1 VPFPA
6 SKREIVIIS
15 KLRIALAVFCF
26 VGASLASAAFL
37 PDNFGGFERSAVRS
51 APVQDP
57 QLWDEFGLQESEQAT
72 YTQAQQTFVLTA
84 YRLTDST
91 GAYAAFQ
98 WQRPEGAKASP
109 VSELSAV
116 NGNRTVLA
124 RGNYLLIFEGH
135 QPSRENLDIMFSRLP
150 RLETSPLPTLATY
163 FPFSGMVQGSER
175 HILGPQSLE
184 RFESRLPASVVAF
197 NMSAEGQVASFRDSE
212 GRESRMA
219 LFYYPT
225 PHIARDRAPE
235 FEKIPGATVKRTGP
249 LVAILFS
256 GDPEYAQRLLSQVRY
271 HSSLSWS
278 EYVPNKDDHNIGDLV
293 VNSFVLAGFFLGF
306 GVLSGLL
313 YSGVRI
319 LVRRATGHSETG
331 EDTMTVLHLGD
342 K

>member
-1 VPFPA
+1 MGA
-6 SKREIVIIS
+6 
-15 KLRIALAVFCF
+15 
-26 VGASLASAAFL
+26 GASLAPAAIL
-37 PDNFGGFERSAVRS
+37 PDKFGDFERSAVRP
-51 APVQDP
+51 APVPDP
-57 QLWDEFGLQESEQAT
+57 QLWEEFGLQESEQAT
-72 YTQAQQTFVLTA
+72 YTQAQQSFVLTA
-84 YRLTDST
+84 YRLADST

-98 WQRPEGAKASP
+98 WQRPEGAKPSP
-109 VSELSAV
+109 VAELSA
-116 NGNRTVLA
+116 GTGDRTVVA
-124 RGNYLLIFEGH
+124 RGNYLLIFDGY
-135 QPSRENLDIMFSRLP
+135 QPSRENLDMTFFGLP

-163 FPFSGMVQGSER
+163 FPSSGMVQGSER
-175 HILGPQSLE
+175 HILGPLSLE
-184 RFESRLPASVVAF
+184 RFEPRISAPAVAF
-197 NMSAEGQVASFRDSE
+197 NMAAEGQVASFRDSE

-271 HSSLSWS
+271 NSSLSWS
-278 EYVPNKDDHNIGDLV
+278 EYVPNKADHNIGDLV

-306 GVLSGLL
+306 GILSGLL

-319 LVRRATGHSETG
+319 LYRRASGQSDTG